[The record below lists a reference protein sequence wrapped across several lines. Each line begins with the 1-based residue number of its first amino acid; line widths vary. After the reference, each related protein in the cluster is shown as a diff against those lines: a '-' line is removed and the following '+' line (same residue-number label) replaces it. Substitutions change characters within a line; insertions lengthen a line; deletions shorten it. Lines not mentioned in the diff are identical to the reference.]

1 VTTTRPPADR
11 ASSASMAAFLHGL
24 KTRRT
29 RPFGPGDVKIEVLW
43 IEGRESSEIGRLRV
57 TTPRGVR
64 HAFAKIFVPRKPGE
78 AGQLEARAQF
88 AREIEWAS
96 RTSEAFGDTS
106 DLRSVRPVAWD
117 ARLLGVV
124 TEEAPGTALDAVI
137 ESGARW
143 PATRDRIAA
152 LEKTLAG
159 VGRWLRIFQASLTED
174 EPVWLDPAVIREYID
189 TRLVK
194 LTGLP
199 HASFGQAERAA
210 VLAQFDRHAA
220 DLTPS
225 ELRRVAA
232 HGDMTPS
239 NVLVAG
245 DRLTVLDFA
254 KADHD
259 GRYLD
264 VARLYTQLEF
274 FTTKPQYRKSVF
286 ARLQQALLLG
296 YDATLSADNPLFQIY
311 AAQHVVCHYLSHAR
325 QPGRFPIS
333 LYSQHQCR
341 HHRRWLRTWSTDR
354 RAVPAV
360 AVSAGEGR

>member
-1 VTTTRPPADR
+1 
-11 ASSASMAAFLHGL
+11 MATLLHGL

-29 RPFGPGDVKIEVLW
+29 RPFGPGEVKIEILFVD
-43 IEGRESSEIGRLRV
+43 ERESSEIGRLRV

-64 HAFAKIFVPRKPGE
+64 YAFAKVFVPRKSGE
-78 AGQLEARAQF
+78 AGQLEARTQF

-96 RTSEAFGDTS
+96 RTAQALGDTS
-106 DLRSVRPVAWD
+106 ELCTVRLVAWD
-117 ARLLGVV
+117 ERILGLV
-124 TEEAPGTALDAVI
+124 TDEAPGVALDTLI

-143 PATRDRIAA
+143 PTTRYRLAA
-152 LEKTLAG
+152 LEKTLAN
-159 VGRWLRIFQASLTED
+159 VGRWLRIFQESLSPE
-174 EPVWLDPAVIREYID
+174 EPVEIDPGVIRTYLD
-189 TRLVK
+189 ARLVK
-194 LTGLP
+194 LTTLAR
-199 HASFGQAERAA
+199 ASFGQAERSA
-210 VLAQFDRHAA
+210 VLARFDRYMA
-220 DLTPS
+220 DLPPS

-245 DRLTVLDFA
+245 DRITVLDFA

-274 FTTKPQYRKSVF
+274 FTAKPQYRKKVL

-341 HHRRWLRTWSTDR
+341 HHRRWLRTWSTG
-354 RAVPAV
+354 RATMHAV
-360 AVSAGEGR
+360 AGSAGEGR